1 MIGDIMIDIKIEMN
15 IIEIDQVL
23 KDQEKERG
31 NLKEKIIVIM
41 KIIIE
46 IEDIMIIK
54 NLEMILTIIGKIMV
68 ILNVM

>member
-1 MIGDIMIDIKIEMN
+1 MIDIKPEMN